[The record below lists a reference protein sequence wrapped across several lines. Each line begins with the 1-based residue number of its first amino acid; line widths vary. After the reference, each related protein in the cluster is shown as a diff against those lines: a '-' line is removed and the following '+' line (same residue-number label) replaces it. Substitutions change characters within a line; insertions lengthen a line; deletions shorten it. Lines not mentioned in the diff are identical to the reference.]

1 MASLRPSGA
10 SEIVDAAGHPL
21 GPSRGLSEQ
30 EAARRLRE
38 EGYNELPASQRRGIL
53 ALSFSVL
60 QEPML
65 LLLVAASTIY
75 LFLGDIREALV
86 LLASVGV
93 VIGIT
98 LYQER
103 RSERALDALRD
114 LSSPRALVVRD
125 GIQRRVAGREV
136 ARGDIV
142 ILAEGDRVP
151 ADGVALESAHLSVD
165 ESLLTGESVPVR
177 KIALSA
183 AEQAAARTES
193 AASEAS
199 RELAP
204 MGRPGGDD
212 LPFVYSGT
220 MVVQGSGIIE
230 VRRTGTQ
237 TQMGAIGRA
246 LHTVPVE
253 RTPVQRE
260 TSRLVRILAI
270 EAFALCVLVVLAY
283 GLMRG
288 NWLSG
293 ILAGITLAMA
303 VIPEEFPLVLTLFLA
318 LGAWRLAQRQVLTR
332 RMPAIETLGAATVLC
347 SDKTGTLTQN
357 RMSVGRL
364 IARVGTSKAAG
375 VAYRDYDTT
384 AHAGERLPEPF
395 MAVLR
400 ASALASRPSPFDPME
415 RALHD
420 LIGQS
425 LPPKA
430 RLDDDLELVREYPLT
445 PDLLA
450 VTCVW
455 RPTSQRKAA
464 RDHTGAQRPEAGH
477 AASAEYIV
485 AAKGAPEAIAELC
498 RLDHQ
503 ERHTLLHQASALARE
518 GLRVLAVARTSL
530 HADAPHQ
537 TLPDS
542 PRAFHLALLGL
553 VGLADPIRPTV
564 PEAIRDCETAGIRVV
579 MITGDYPATAQA
591 IARQIG
597 LRSSGPVITGPE
609 IDAMSE
615 EDLRERVRAAT
626 IFARVV
632 PQQKLRLVQALKA
645 TGEIVGM
652 TGDGV
657 NDAPAL
663 RAANIGIA
671 MGGRGTDVAREAAAL
686 VLLDDDFTSI
696 VAAVRGGRRIF
707 DNLRKAMAFIFAV
720 HIPIA
725 GLALLPVLFGWPLI
739 LLPVHIVF
747 LEFIVDPA
755 CTLVFEAEPAEPDVM
770 RRPPRDPHARL
781 FNSRLLIVSILQGA
795 SVLAVVLAMF
805 LIALRVGQS
814 EAEARTLAFATLVVA
829 DLALILI
836 NRSWSR
842 LIVETMRTP
851 NPALW
856 AVVGGATATL
866 ALVIYVP
873 FLASLFRFAVLHPL
887 DVVLCL
893 AAGIASILWFEAL
906 KLGERF
912 LARRPGSAKAS

>member
-1 MASLRPSGA
+1 M
-10 SEIVDAAGHPL
+10 VNAAGRPRGPL
-21 GPSRGLSEQ
+21 LGLSEQ
-30 EAARRLRE
+30 EATRRLRE
-38 EGYNELPASQRRGIL
+38 EGYNELPAARRRGIL
-53 ALSFSVL
+53 ALAFSVL

-65 LLLVAASTIY
+65 LLLLAAATIY
-75 LFLGDIREALV
+75 LFLGDVREALV

-114 LSSPRALVVRD
+114 LSSPRALVIRD
-125 GIQRRVAGREV
+125 GVERRIAGREV
-136 ARGDIV
+136 ARGDLV
-142 ILAEGDRVP
+142 LLAEGDRVP
-151 ADGVALESAHLSVD
+151 ADGVALESTHLSVD

-177 KIALSA
+177 KVAWSMA
-183 AEQAAARTES
+183 DEQAEEEAKEPEEGAATG
-193 AASEAS
+193 
-199 RELAP
+199 LAP

-212 LPFVYSGT
+212 LPFVFSGT
-220 MVVQGSGIIE
+220 MVVQGSGVVE
-230 VRRTGTQ
+230 VRRTGARTE
-237 TQMGAIGRA
+237 MGAIGRA
-246 LHTVPVE
+246 LRAVPVE

-260 TSRLVRILAI
+260 VSRLVSILAV
-270 EAFALCVLVVLAY
+270 EAFALCALVVLAY
-283 GLMRG
+283 GLLRG
-288 NWLSG
+288 NWLNG
-293 ILAGITLAMA
+293 ILAGITLAMS

-332 RMPAIETLGAATVLC
+332 RVPAIETLGAATVLC

-357 RMSVGRL
+357 RMSVVRL
-364 IARVGTSKAAG
+364 AAAGGSSKAPATT
-375 VAYRDYDTT
+375 YHDHDT
-384 AHAGERLPEPF
+384 ADHAGERLPEPF
-395 MAVLR
+395 LAVLR
-400 ASALASRPSPFDPME
+400 ASVLASRPSPFDPME
-415 RALHD
+415 RALHE
-420 LIGQS
+420 LLGQS
-425 LPPKA
+425 LPPDG
-430 RLDDDLELVREYPLT
+430 RLDEGLELVREYPLT

-455 RPTSQRKAA
+455 RVIGR
-464 RDHTGAQRPEAGH
+464 AGH
-477 AASAEYIV
+477 AERAEYLV
-485 AAKGAPEAIAELC
+485 AAKGAPEAVAELC
-498 RLDHQ
+498 RLDHE
-503 ERHTLLHQASALARE
+503 ERRALLRRASVLARD
-518 GLRVLAVARTSL
+518 GLRVLAVARASL
-530 HADAPHQ
+530 RGD
-537 TLPDS
+537 TLPDGLPDA

-564 PEAIRDCETAGIRVV
+564 PAAIRDCATAGIRVV

-597 LRSSGPVITGPE
+597 LRSPGPPITGPE
-609 IDAMSE
+609 LDAMGDE
-615 EDLRERVRAAT
+615 ALRERVREAT

-632 PQQKLRLVQALKA
+632 PQQKLRLVRALEA
-645 TGEIVGM
+645 NGEVVGM

-663 RAANIGIA
+663 RAADIGIA
-671 MGGRGTDVAREAAAL
+671 MGGRGTDVAREAAAI

-707 DNLRKAMAFIFAV
+707 DNLRKAMAFVFAV

-739 LLPVHIVF
+739 LLPLHIVF

-781 FNSRLLIVSILQGA
+781 FDSRLLVVSALQGT

-829 DLALILI
+829 DLALILA

-842 LIVETMRTP
+842 LIVETLRTP

-856 AVVGGATATL
+856 AVVGGAAATL

-873 FLASLFRFAVLHPL
+873 FLANLFRFAALHPL
-887 DVVLCL
+887 DVLLCL
-893 AAGIASILWFEAL
+893 AAGIASSLWFEAL

-912 LARRPGSAKAS
+912 LARRSGSAMAR